1 MVTNGMSPEMMR
13 ETFQLRENKD
23 YHLRHISQF
32 MAHALHSVYNR
43 SESSSYLQKQP
54 PELFYKKAVLGNFAI
69 FTGKQQCWS
78 LFLMKLQ
85 ARPATLRNF

>member
-1 MVTNGMSPEMMR
+1 MVANGMSPEMMR
-13 ETFQLRENKD
+13 ETFPLREDKD

-78 LFLMKLQ
+78 LFLIKLQ